1 MNKNLL
7 STILSLMIL
16 SLSFAQLPF
25 NEDFT
30 SGIPASWQNI
40 DNTSNNG
47 GTWEWIAQSNG
58 VTTNF
63 AVFDSDGQG
72 NDNIAENAD
81 LISPAINCSSASFVA
96 VSFFSSFRQY
106 QSSVG
111 TASISTDGGS
121 TWTPFYTVNT
131 SSTVILLE
139 DITAAA
145 AGVADVR
152 FKFNFV
158 GSYDYFWIIDDFRV
172 YTPSSKDFSC
182 FDIFLNH

>member
-47 GTWEWIAQSNG
+47 GTWEWVAQSNG

-96 VSFFSSFRQY
+96 VSFFS
-106 QSSVG
+106 
-111 TASISTDGGS
+111 
-121 TWTPFYTVNT
+121 
-131 SSTVILLE
+131 
-139 DITAAA
+139 
-145 AGVADVR
+145 
-152 FKFNFV
+152 
-158 GSYDYFWIIDDFRV
+158 
-172 YTPSSKDFSC
+172 
-182 FDIFLNH
+182 